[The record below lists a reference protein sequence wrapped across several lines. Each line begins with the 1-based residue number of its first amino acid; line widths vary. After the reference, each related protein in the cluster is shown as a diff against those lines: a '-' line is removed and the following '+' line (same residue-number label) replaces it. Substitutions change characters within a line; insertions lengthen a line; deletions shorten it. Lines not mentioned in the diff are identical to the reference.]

1 MTSNY
6 KNDTYHQSLL
16 IPYFTKQYERDR
28 TTINKHTIKMVDN
41 TNNNIKKIIDNI
53 NKLKNGSCKKYQISG
68 YHEYKLLEYELKQI
82 NNIKYEL
89 VEDEILQRNV
99 VNKIIGSYSDGCCYD
114 CDGTIKY
121 EHTKISVLYIQ
132 IKKILSL

>member
-16 IPYFTKQYERDR
+16 VPYRKEEYPRDR
-28 TTINKHTIKMVDN
+28 ITITRHTIKMVDN
-41 TNNNIKKIIDNI
+41 TNNNVTKIINNI

-68 YHEYKLLEYELKQI
+68 YHEYKLLEHELKQI
-82 NNIKYEL
+82 SHIKYKL
-89 VEDEILQRNV
+89 VEDKLLQRNK
-99 VNKIIGSYSDGCCYD
+99 VNKIIGSYSDGCCFD

-121 EHTKISVLYIQ
+121 EHIKTSVLYIQ
-132 IKKILSL
+132 INK

>member
-28 TTINKHTIKMVDN
+28 TTINKHTIKMVNN

-53 NKLKNGSCKKYQISG
+53 NKLKNGSCKKLFIIFS
-68 YHEYKLLEYELKQI
+68 YHQFNI
-82 NNIKYEL
+82 FQNNIFGFF
-89 VEDEILQRNV
+89 N
-99 VNKIIGSYSDGCCYD
+99 
-114 CDGTIKY
+114 
-121 EHTKISVLYIQ
+121 
-132 IKKILSL
+132 

>member
-68 YHEYKLLEYELKQI
+68 YHEYKLLKYKLKQI

-89 VEDEILQRNV
+89 VEDKILQRNA
-99 VNKIIGSYSDGCCYD
+99 VNKIIGSYSDECCFD

>member
-16 IPYFTKQYERDR
+16 VPYSYCKEEYARDR
-28 TTINKHTIKMVDN
+28 ITINKHTTRMVNN
-41 TNNNIKKIIDNI
+41 TNNNIKKIINNI

-68 YHEYKLLEYELKQI
+68 YHEYKLLEYDLKQI

-89 VEDEILQRNV
+89 VEDEILQRNI

-114 CDGTIKY
+114 CDGTIEYK
-121 EHTKISVLYIQ
+121 HTKTPVLYIQ
-132 IKKILSL
+132 IKKIF